1 MVRVGSMNVR
11 NGDSGILSIGQ
22 VNYLFLGGN
31 GFLQSGLGLD
41 L

>member
-1 MVRVGSMNVR
+1 MNVR

-22 VNYLFLGGN
+22 VNSLFLGGN
-31 GFLQSGLGLD
+31 VFLESGLGLA